1 MRSPFTG
8 KFFQT
13 VSLSQQ
19 VRGHRLN
26 AFSEMSM
33 ANIYAAAHIGAV
45 LVLNAINLD
54 RAAHGTDAAVKP
66 LSKT

>member
-1 MRSPFTG
+1 
-8 KFFQT
+8 
-13 VSLSQQ
+13 
-19 VRGHRLN
+19 
-26 AFSEMSM
+26 MSM

-45 LVLNAINLD
+45 LVLKAINLD